1 MKYNVSR
8 IVTPQLTLNEE
19 AYKAYSPLFLS
30 TTFSMTYGLSFATIA
45 SVVVYTYLNYRHMI
59 VTQFKNSKGEKP
71 DIHQKLMAKY
81 PEGMTP
87 LSRADQLLTY
97 SSA

>member
-1 MKYNVSR
+1 MSR

-30 TTFSMTYGLSFATIA
+30 TTFSLTYGLSFATIA

-87 LSRADQLLTY
+87 HSKANQLLTY
-97 SSA
+97 NSA